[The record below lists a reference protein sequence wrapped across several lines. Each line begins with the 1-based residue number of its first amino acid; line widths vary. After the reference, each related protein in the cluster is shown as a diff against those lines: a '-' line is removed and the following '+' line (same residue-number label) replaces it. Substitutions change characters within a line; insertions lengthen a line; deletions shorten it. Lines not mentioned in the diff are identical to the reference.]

1 MLNQIKLTLIL
12 VSTFFFSTQLKAQ
25 MPASTNET
33 PQIIYVYDALCGW
46 CYGFSSVMDQVYAKY
61 NNGVDFEVISG
72 GLVTDDRIGPIGDV
86 APYIQDAYKDVEE
99 TTGVTFGPEFLR
111 KLEEGTMMFTSLP
124 AAVAMTVFK
133 MYQPEKSVEY
143 ASAMQNAI
151 YFEGMPP
158 APYDGYAIL
167 ASTFGIDEE
176 AFLKQMNNPMIQQ
189 EAYAEF
195 TIAYDLG
202 VTGFPAVFLRNG
214 KDIYKVSAGYTDL
227 NSITTRIDELL
238 AKIKEQPA
246 PQKWYDEN

>member
-1 MLNQIKLTLIL
+1 MYQKLSLTLLITT
-12 VSTFFFSTQLKAQ
+12 STFFSPKSFAQ
-25 MPASTNET
+25 MPASNTET

-46 CYGFSSVMDQVYAKY
+46 CYGFSSVMDQLYKKY
-61 NNGVDFEVISG
+61 NNGLDFEVISG
-72 GLVTDDRIGPIGDV
+72 GLVTDDRIGPIGEV

-111 KLEEGTMMFTSLP
+111 KLEEGSMIFTSLP

-143 ASAMQNAI
+143 ASALQNAI

-167 ASTFGIDEE
+167 ASTFGIDEDS
-176 AFLKQMNNPMIQQ
+176 FLKQMNNPMIQQ

-195 TIAYDLG
+195 TIAYDMG

-214 KDIYKVSAGYTDL
+214 NDLYKVSAGYTDF
-227 NSITTRIDELL
+227 STISGKIDALL

-246 PQKWYDEN
+246 PERWYDEN